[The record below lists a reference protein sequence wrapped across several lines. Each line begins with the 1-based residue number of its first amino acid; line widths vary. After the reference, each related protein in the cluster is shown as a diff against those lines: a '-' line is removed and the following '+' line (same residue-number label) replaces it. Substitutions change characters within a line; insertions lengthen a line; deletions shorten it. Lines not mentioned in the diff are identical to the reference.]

1 MLLLRLECLKIISI
15 GAHAHTLLTLEL
27 LLLLTLMLTLT
38 TGLISHDFI
47 SPEPLM
53 LLSVVWLSLI
63 LRKEDEAQLVSFGAA
78 ADFVA
83 AQPAQAGPIDTI
95 PSMVSSKF

>member
-15 GAHAHTLLTLEL
+15 GAHAHTLLTLE

-53 LLSVVWLSLI
+53 LLSVVWFSLI

>member
-15 GAHAHTLLTLEL
+15 GAHAHTLLTLE

-53 LLSVVWLSLI
+53 LLSVVWFSLI
-63 LRKEDEAQLVSFGAA
+63 LRKEDEAQLVPLALLLTLSRRNRRRL
-78 ADFVA
+78 DR
-83 AQPAQAGPIDTI
+83 
-95 PSMVSSKF
+95 